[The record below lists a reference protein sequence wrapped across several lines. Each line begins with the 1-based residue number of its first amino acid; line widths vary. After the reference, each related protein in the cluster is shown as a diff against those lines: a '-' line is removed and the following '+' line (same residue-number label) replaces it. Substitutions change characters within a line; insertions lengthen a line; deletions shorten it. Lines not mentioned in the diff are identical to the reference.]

1 MRNLCPNDEILMD
14 FVEGRLSERQ
24 RSKIEVHLAACDLCR
39 EQVGACAELL
49 YRDVALDE
57 VQAPE
62 HLTQLAVD
70 RVSQLSATPGPG
82 VPRAVPK
89 NVPKGVPEGV
99 PEGVIDQARRWLA
112 KGVAVLERIV
122 PQGEPEWVAVRG
134 DATTSDHLIRREKRF
149 GDAALTIEIEKSG
162 DGQALIRVA
171 LTELDRTDEPLR
183 VALFKGEREV
193 ASMML
198 GAAPVVFEEIAF
210 GVYSLLFARGNAK
223 IGEYT
228 FEVTERSETE

>member
-14 FVEGRLSERQ
+14 FVEGRLSDRQ
-24 RSKIEVHLAACDLCR
+24 RSKIEVHLADCDLCR
-39 EQVGACAELL
+39 EQAGVCAELL
-49 YRDVALDE
+49 YGTVADEE

-82 VPRAVPK
+82 VPR
-89 NVPKGVPEGV
+89 GVPETV
-99 PEGVIDQARRWLA
+99 PEGVINQARKWLA
-112 KGVAVLERIV
+112 KSVAVLEHIV

-171 LTELDRTDEPLR
+171 LTDLAQTDEMLR
-183 VALFKGEREV
+183 VALFNGEREV